1 MGKVMKK
8 IGGVIGKITQIVSP
22 ILSIAKMI
30 PGVGQ
35 IAGVVQAGLSI
46 VSNVGKIFQQGFP
59 KGLLTAAKMAV
70 TNFLPGPLGKIA
82 DFAMDKVNS
91 LKSMIPAGVAKFLP
105 LDKLPLPKGV
115 ANFI

>member
-1 MGKVMKK
+1 MGKVLKK
-8 IGGVIGKITQIVSP
+8 VGGIVGKITQIASP
-22 ILSIAKMI
+22 ILSVVKLI

-46 VSNVGKIFQQGFP
+46 ASNVGKIFQQGFP

-82 DFAMDKVNS
+82 DFAMSKLDS

-105 LDKLPLPKGV
+105 LDKLPIPKGI
-115 ANFI
+115 ASFI